1 MSTPGII
8 VSRTQRGN
16 PVLEHIKDVRLIEE
30 KGLKVDYVTSQ
41 TTGVLFLSMKYHN
54 VRPDYI
60 FQRIAKLKNAYKLRV
75 LLVKKDETNVL
86 NTVKEL
92 TSISLDNNLTM
103 VVVSSDEEAAAYLGE
118 LWKRSGTR
126 GTTIQGRVKDDYKE
140 QLYNVLT
147 KIPTINK
154 SDVVQLSGNFG
165 SLRNILRSADN
176 LDELPRFGQT
186 KARHFHNAVNEPFT
200 MGQTSR

>member
-16 PVLEHIKDVRLIEE
+16 PVLEHVRDVRLIEE
-30 KGLKVDYVTSQ
+30 KGLRVDYVTSQ

-60 FQRIAKLKNAYKLRV
+60 FQRLSKLGNAYSLRL

-86 NTVKEL
+86 TTIKEL
-92 TSISLDNNLTM
+92 TSICLDNNLTM
-103 VVVSSDEEAAAYLGE
+103 IVVSSDEEAAAYLSE

-140 QLYNVLT
+140 QLHHVLT
-147 KIPTINK
+147 RIPTVNK
-154 SDVVQLSGNFG
+154 SDVAQLSANFG

-176 LDELPRFGQT
+176 LDELPRFGAT
-186 KARHFHNAVNEPFT
+186 KTRHFRNAVNEPFT
-200 MGQTSR
+200 MSKSSS